1 MDCRTASL
9 LIEAYHDDELELVDA
24 AHLLAH
30 LEECPA
36 CRERCEEAG
45 KLRET
50 LKTCRPVDRC
60 PEELARRLARRLD
73 VGAKRRRTFPRSV
86 TIVFAAGCGIAVGW
100 AAVRFR
106 TPAVHGLALA
116 SAVQRVEGEL
126 VCLRCAMGRDFPG
139 SRLDGT
145 PHRPLLLTSDGRLF
159 LVRAQSPASA
169 RLEAD
174 GPLRRHVSVMARL
187 DDSSGLADVVDVFP
201 EPDAATPAASVSSV
215 SSVSPAVAR

>member
-1 MDCRTASL
+1 MMDCRTASL

-24 AHLLAH
+24 ARLLAH
-30 LEECPA
+30 FEECPA
-36 CRERCEEAG
+36 CCQHCEEAG

-73 VGAKRRRTFPRSV
+73 TPPGPRTRRAFPRSV

-106 TPAVHGLALA
+106 TPSPAAAAFPFAVR
-116 SAVQRVEGEL
+116 RVEGEL
-126 VCLRCAMGRDFPG
+126 VCLRCAMEHGMPG
-139 SRLDGT
+139 VTARLEGT
-145 PHRPLLLTSDGRLF
+145 PHRPMLLTSDGRLF
-159 LVRAQSPASA
+159 VLRSQNPVRS

-174 GPLRRHVSVMARL
+174 GPARRHVALMASL
-187 DDSSGLADVVDVFP
+187 DETSGLADVVDVLP
-201 EPDAATPAASVSSV
+201 EAASASSV
-215 SSVSPAVAR
+215 VR

>member
-1 MDCRTASL
+1 MDCLTASL

-50 LKTCRPVDRC
+50 LKSCRPVDRC
-60 PEELARRLARRLD
+60 PDELARRLARRLD
-73 VGAKRRRTFPRSV
+73 VRAKRRRAIPRSV
-86 TIVFAAGCGIAVGW
+86 TIVLAAGCGIAVGW
-100 AAVRFR
+100 AAVRFQA
-106 TPAVHGLALA
+106 PAVHGLALA

-126 VCLRCAMGRDFPG
+126 LCLRCAMGRGLPG

-159 LVRAQSPASA
+159 LVRAQGPASA

-174 GPLRRHVSVMARL
+174 GPPRRHVSVMARL
-187 DDSSGLADVVDVFP
+187 DESTGVADVVDVSP
-201 EPDAATPAASVSSV
+201 GPPAAPSAASVTS
-215 SSVSPAVAR
+215 AVAR

>member
-1 MDCRTASL
+1 MMDCRTASL

-24 AHLLAH
+24 ARLLAH
-30 LEECPA
+30 FEECPA
-36 CRERCEEAG
+36 CREHCEEAG

-73 VGAKRRRTFPRSV
+73 TPPGPRPRRAFPRSV

-106 TPAVHGLALA
+106 TPSLTAAALPH
-116 SAVQRVEGEL
+116 AVQRVEGEL
-126 VCLRCAMGRDFPG
+126 VCLRCAMEHGMPG
-139 SRLDGT
+139 MSARLEGT
-145 PHRPLLLTSDGRLF
+145 PHRPLLLTADGRLF
-159 LVRAQSPASA
+159 VLRAQSPVRS

-174 GPLRRHVSVMARL
+174 GPARRHVSLMASL
-187 DDSSGLADVVDVFP
+187 DETSGLADVTEVLP
-201 EPDAATPAASVSSV
+201 EAGTAATST
-215 SSVSPAVAR
+215 VAR

>member
-1 MDCRTASL
+1 MMDCRTASL

-24 AHLLAH
+24 ARLLAH
-30 LEECPA
+30 FEECPA
-36 CRERCEEAG
+36 CCQHCEEAG

-73 VGAKRRRTFPRSV
+73 TPPGPRPRRAFPRSV

-106 TPAVHGLALA
+106 TPSLTAAALPH
-116 SAVQRVEGEL
+116 AVQRVEGEL
-126 VCLRCAMGRDFPG
+126 MCLRCAMEHGMPG
-139 SRLDGT
+139 MSARLEGT
-145 PHRPLLLTSDGRLF
+145 PHRPLLLTADGRLF
-159 LVRAQSPASA
+159 VLRSQNPVRS

-174 GPLRRHVSVMARL
+174 GLVRRHVSLMASL
-187 DDSSGLADVVDVFP
+187 DETSGLADVTEVLP
-201 EPDAATPAASVSSV
+201 EAGTAATST
-215 SSVSPAVAR
+215 VAR

>member
-1 MDCRTASL
+1 MMMDCRTASL
-9 LIEAYHDDELELVDA
+9 LIEAYHDDELELVEA

-50 LKTCRPVDRC
+50 LQTCRPVDRC

-73 VGAKRRRTFPRSV
+73 VRVKRRWSFPRSV

-106 TPAVHGLALA
+106 TPAGQGLALA
-116 SAVQRVEGEL
+116 GVVQRVDGEL
-126 VCLRCAMGRDFPG
+126 VCLRCAMGRGLPG

-145 PHRPLLLTSDGRLF
+145 PHRPILLTSDGRLF
-159 LVRAQSPASA
+159 IVRVESPASA

-174 GPLRRHVSVMARL
+174 GPPRRHVAVMARL
-187 DDSSGLADVVDVFP
+187 DDSNGTADVMELLP
-201 EPDAATPAASVSSV
+201 EPAA
-215 SSVSPAVAR
+215 AR

>member
-1 MDCRTASL
+1 MMMDCRTASL

-30 LEECPA
+30 LEECPV

-50 LKTCRPVDRC
+50 MKTCRPVDRC

-73 VGAKRRRTFPRSV
+73 VRAKRRRTIPRSV
-86 TIVFAAGCGIAVGW
+86 TVVFAAGCGIAVGW
-100 AAVRFR
+100 AALRLR
-106 TPAVHGLALA
+106 TPAGRGLALA
-116 SAVQRVEGEL
+116 SEVQRVDGEF
-126 VCLRCAMGRDFPG
+126 VCLRCAMSRGLAG

-159 LVRAQSPASA
+159 LVSVQSPARA
-169 RLEAD
+169 RLEVD
-174 GPLRRHVSVMARL
+174 GPARRHVAVMARL
-187 DDSSGLADVVDVFP
+187 DDSSGLADVVDVLP
-201 EPDAATPAASVSSV
+201 ESAAASSAAA
-215 SSVSPAVAR
+215 AVAR

>member
-30 LEECPA
+30 LEECAA

-60 PEELARRLARRLD
+60 PEELAQRLARHVR
-73 VGAKRRRTFPRSV
+73 AKRRHAFPRSV

-106 TPAVHGLALA
+106 TPAVHGVALA
-116 SAVQRVEGEL
+116 GTVQRVEGEL
-126 VCLRCAMGRDFPG
+126 VCLRCAMGRALPG
-139 SRLDGT
+139 SRLEGT
-145 PHRPLLLTSDGRLF
+145 PHRPLLLTADGKLF
-159 LVRAQSPASA
+159 LVRAQGPVSA

-174 GPLRRHVSVMARL
+174 GPPRRHVSVLARL
-187 DDSSGLADVVDVFP
+187 DPSSGLADVVDVFP
-201 EPDAATPAASVSSV
+201 EPAAETSSASVTS
-215 SSVSPAVAR
+215 AVAR